1 MKYALLLLALVGCA
15 SQPPAP
21 VYNLRPDPLPVVQN
35 TMQELVMDK
44 QIQPM
49 GRNEVIDGVK
59 QCESAGLRAVPIYAI
74 FKNKN
79 VKVPIHFVIFRFR
92 PRPFNGNFIPNNVGN
107 KFALIAII

>member
-21 VYNLRPDPLPVVQN
+21 VYTPRPEPATN
-35 TMQELVMDK
+35 TASNTIQELVMDK

-59 QCESAGLRAVPIYAI
+59 QCESAGLRAIPIYAKRKI
-74 FKNKN
+74 NGYT
-79 VKVPIHFVIFRFR
+79 VETVVEVTCG
-92 PRPFNGNFIPNNVGN
+92 PRY
-107 KFALIAII
+107 AY

>member
-15 SQPPAP
+15 NQQPAP
-21 VYNLRPDPLPVVQN
+21 IYNLRPDPLPVVQN

-59 QCESAGLRAVPIYAI
+59 QCESAGLRAIPIYAKRKI
-74 FKNKN
+74 NGYT
-79 VKVPIHFVIFRFR
+79 VETVVEVTCG
-92 PRPFNGNFIPNNVGN
+92 PRY
-107 KFALIAII
+107 AY

>member
-15 SQPPAP
+15 SQQPAP
-21 VYNLRPDPLPVVQN
+21 IYSLRPDPLPVVQN

-59 QCESAGLRAVPIYAI
+59 QCESSGLRAIPIYAKRKI
-74 FKNKN
+74 NGYT
-79 VKVPIHFVIFRFR
+79 VETIVEVTCG
-92 PRPFNGNFIPNNVGN
+92 PRYTY
-107 KFALIAII
+107 

>member
-15 SQPPAP
+15 NQPPSP
-21 VYNLRPDPLPVVQN
+21 VYSLRPDPLPVVQN

-59 QCESAGLRAVPIYAI
+59 QCESAGLRAIPIYAKRKI
-74 FKNKN
+74 NGYT
-79 VKVPIHFVIFRFR
+79 VETVVEVTCG
-92 PRPFNGNFIPNNVGN
+92 PRY
-107 KFALIAII
+107 AY